1 MILPQLTIYDFENID
16 TFKQLQRKFLLEDFH
31 YDPQEPYLK
40 EIDYKG
46 DFYIG
51 IAEPY
56 SVKVG
61 KNYVDNYTIEK
72 YYFQKDYLKS
82 AIKSLATEY
91 VSDFYYELRENY
103 MDDVKQRK
111 NHILKKHTEVRN
123 ISDNLKQFNF
133 LDNEICNELHVQ
145 LFEIERIVSN
155 DALTNVKEYKIDKI
169 ALKNWNRT
177 DLITLFYYLRQEGA
191 IEDMSDIKLGNFI
204 EKNFCVEEAGEVEN
218 LLRINKKLSGVKT
231 GVFPVK
237 KAIKRL
243 QNFFSKIEIE
253 SQD

>member
-1 MILPQLTIYDFENID
+1 MNLPQLTICDFENID
-16 TFKQLQRKFLLEDFH
+16 AFKQLQRKFLLEDFH

-72 YYFQKDYLKS
+72 YYFQKNYLKS
-82 AIKSLATEY
+82 VIKSLATEY
-91 VSDFYYELRENY
+91 VEDFYYELREDY

-123 ISDNLKQFNF
+123 ISDNLNQFNF
-133 LDNEICNELHVQ
+133 LDKEIYYELLAQ
-145 LFEIERIVSN
+145 FLDIEKAIHN
-155 DALTNVKEYKIDKI
+155 PTLTNDKVFK
-169 ALKNWNRT
+169 ADRLTLKGWNET
-177 DLITLFYYLRQEGA
+177 DLVTFFSFLRSQKV
-191 IEDMSDIKLGNFI
+191 IDFISDAELGRFL
-204 EKNFCVEEAGEVEN
+204 ERNFCVERKNGEVSFLDSLN
-218 LLRINKKLSGVKT
+218 
-231 GVFPVK
+231 
-237 KAIKRL
+237 KRL
-243 QNFFSKIEIE
+243 NDIKNTNKLNDRSEKRLYNLFQKINRF
-253 SQD
+253 